1 MRHAQWEANMKMFK
15 SVARAAAGLAVAG
28 VFAISG
34 AASAQA
40 LNFQW
45 QITNNFGSTI
55 TLDRATC
62 SNGGSISASFS
73 IPSNTTVTIF
83 GTSSSTSDLCN
94 ARYNGGAGN
103 NFGCQFQVE
112 TDGTNGF
119 TSTNPYKGTGS
130 SPTCTSLN
138 GNGASIPGGWSGQF
152 KMQ

>member
-1 MRHAQWEANMKMFK
+1 MKMLK
-15 SVARAAAGLAVAG
+15 SVARVAAGVALAG

-34 AASAQA
+34 AVSAQA

-45 QITNNFGSTI
+45 QVTNSFGSTI

-62 SNGGSISASFS
+62 SNGGSISAPFS
-73 IPSNTTVTIF
+73 IASGATVTFF

-94 ARYNGGAGN
+94 ARYNGGTGN
-103 NFGCQFQVE
+103 AFGCQFQVQ
-112 TDGTNGF
+112 TDGTTGF
-119 TSTNPYKGTGS
+119 TSTNAYKGSGS

-138 GNGASIPGGWSGQF
+138 GNGVSIPGGWSGQF